1 LPAPAR
7 KEYKRPSKTTGG
19 DAGTRRRLSWF
30 SDESS
35 PGLSEPSQ
43 PRPPAPRPSPLSTG
57 NRALWRRLIREFLR
71 PHFGRMALAVLCM
84 VVVAAVQS
92 ANIFL
97 LKGVFDRIFV
107 AKDGFG
113 LLYLFAG
120 TVFFLA
126 VIKGFADYFQTVLM
140 TTIGQRI
147 VAEVQVK
154 LFQKLIRADLA
165 YFHNTPTGQLI
176 SRFTTDANMLR
187 SAATQSLIG
196 LGRDALTLIGLVGT
210 MFYTDWRLAL
220 ISLVFFPSAILPIQR
235 VSRRMRKVS
244 INFQEEMGRFN
255 TLLNQVFQGARHV
268 KAYGMEVHETARAVE
283 VTERV
288 YKLVERVSRIRSAA
302 SPVMESLGGV
312 TVAAIILYGGFQVMD
327 GTRTVGDLMGF
338 VAALLIAYAP
348 FKSLAGLQVNQQE
361 GLAAAER
368 IFQVMDIEPAIKDRP
383 EAKPLPIT
391 GGTIRFEN
399 VHFHYGEHA
408 PALNGIDLEI
418 PAGQKVALVG
428 PSGAGKSTILNL
440 IPRFYD
446 VGSGAV
452 TIDGMDVRDATLAS
466 LRGAIG
472 LVSQEISLFDDSV
485 RANIAYG
492 RPGAAEA
499 QIMAAAKAAAAHDF
513 ILELPQGYDTLVGEH
528 GVRLSGGQRQR
539 LAIARAMLKSAP
551 ILLLD
556 EATSALD
563 TESERQVQDALR
575 RLADGR
581 TSIVIAHRLS
591 TIVDADLI
599 YVIDQGRVAETGS
612 HDELLAR
619 QGLYAR
625 LWEMQFSEDATLGTI
640 DDDALAPLAA
650 LRARA

>member
-1 LPAPAR
+1 VPPPLTVPDEGAP
-7 KEYKRPSKTTGG
+7 S
-19 DAGTRRRLSWF
+19 
-30 SDESS
+30 
-35 PGLSEPSQ
+35 LSETA
-43 PRPPAPRPSPLSTG
+43 PPPTVPDARPSPLSIG
-57 NRALWRRLIREFLR
+57 NRALWKRLIREFLR
-71 PHFGRMALAVLCM
+71 PHFGRMGLAVLCM
-84 VVVAAVQS
+84 VVVAAAQS
-92 ANIFL
+92 ANIIL
-97 LKGVFDRIFV
+97 LKGVFDKIFV
-107 AKDGFG
+107 DKGG
-113 LLYLFAG
+113 YSLLYLFAG
-120 TVFFLA
+120 AVFALA

-140 TTIGQRI
+140 TTIGQRV
-147 VAEVQVK
+147 VAEIQVK
-154 LFQKLIRADLA
+154 LFKKLIHADLA
-165 YFHNTPTGQLI
+165 FFHNTPTGQLI

-187 SAATQSLIG
+187 NAATQSLIG
-196 LGRDALTLIGLVGT
+196 LGRDLLTLLGLIGS

-220 ISLVFFPSAILPIQR
+220 IALVFFPTAILPIQR

-268 KAYGMEVHETARAVE
+268 KAYGMEAHETQRAVE

-312 TVAAIILYGGFQVMD
+312 TVAAIILYGGYQVMD

-338 VAALLIAYAP
+338 IAALLIAYAP
-348 FKSLAGLQVNQQE
+348 FKSVASLQVSQQE
-361 GLAAAER
+361 GLAAAQR
-368 IFQVMDIEPAIKDRP
+368 IFQVMDIEPAIQDRP
-383 EAKPLPIT
+383 DARPLAIT
-391 GGTIRFEN
+391 GGAIRFEG
-399 VHFHYGEHA
+399 VHFHYGEHT

-418 PAGQKVALVG
+418 PAGRKTALVG

-446 VGSGAV
+446 VGAGTVS
-452 TIDGMDVRDATLAS
+452 IDGMDVREATLAS

-472 LVSQEISLFDDSV
+472 LVSQEISLFDDTV

-492 RPGAAEA
+492 RPGASEAE
-499 QIMAAAKAAAAHDF
+499 IKAAAKGAAAHDF
-513 ILELPQGYDTLVGEH
+513 ILDLPQGYDTIVGEH
-528 GVRLSGGQRQR
+528 GIRLSGGQRQR

-563 TESERQVQDALR
+563 TESERLVQDALR
-575 RLADGR
+575 RLATGR

-599 YVIDQGRVAETGS
+599 YVIDQGQVAETGT

-619 QGLYAR
+619 RGLYAR
-625 LWEMQFSEDATLGTI
+625 LWDMQFSEDASTLGTL
-640 DDDALAPLAA
+640 DDEALAPLTA
-650 LRARA
+650 LRARAL